1 LKRSKIIKEALRSL
15 PKTLD
20 ETYERILL
28 QLSSE
33 AEDNLI
39 LLKRILVFVTFAYR
53 PMTVA
58 ELAQAVVIEIRGK
71 KFDDDAAFHNPED
84 LVSLCNPLIAASPS
98 TGLLGFVHY
107 SIQEFLLSERLS
119 NAKGM
124 IRTFALDAKSCHT
137 EIAQLCLSFVNFEDF
152 SDGPCQTS
160 KELQDRK
167 EKYPFLKYAATF
179 WSYHTQYEDVE
190 RKVSDYILRLFIP
203 QKNPRLASMLQ
214 ACDNP
219 FTYRSADGDDFL
231 EFYHTASTPEKPIS
245 WKRNMNSLA
254 IATFLGFN
262 SVLKEIVE
270 SGADIDAPGTRWG
283 NALQNAVLNGHI
295 EVIRNLLNLGA
306 DINFPDFGPYETPLM
321 MAIRLGKQ
329 DIIDFL
335 FELNADVTISGGN
348 YHTALHMAASKDD
361 VPTMK
366 RLIQRGADIDFGRDS
381 WKPYS
386 MSLPL
391 SMAVSYGSSRA
402 ALFLI
407 ASGASLCNIPVSEWA
422 NRLARGRY
430 EGPLKPA
437 KLVDR
442 LARRRYVAP
451 TKEWALTFAEELSHL
466 GHYVEVVDNLE
477 EEDRGGKV
485 FSGRRLPFTFRD
497 QVACRSP

>member
-1 LKRSKIIKEALRSL
+1 LKRPKIVKEALRTL

-28 QLSSE
+28 QLSSK

-39 LLKRILVFVTFAYR
+39 LLKRILVFVTFGKR

-84 LVSLCNPLIAASPS
+84 LLSLCNPLIVASPS

-152 SDGPCQTS
+152 SDRPCQTY
-160 KELQDRK
+160 KEIQDRK
-167 EKYPFLKYAATF
+167 EKYPFLEYAATS
-179 WSYHTQYEDVE
+179 WPYHTQYEDVE
-190 RKVSDYILRLFIP
+190 RRVSDCMLRLFIP

-219 FTYRSADGDDFL
+219 SIYLSADGDDFL
-231 EFYHTASTPEKPIS
+231 EFSTFPARDEPIIR
-245 WKRNMNSLA
+245 KRNMNSLA
-254 IATFLGFN
+254 NAAFFGLN

-283 NALQNAVLNGHI
+283 NALQNAVFGGHM
-295 EVIRNLLNLGA
+295 EVVRNLLNLGA
-306 DINFPDFGPYETPLM
+306 DINFPGCGGYGTALM
-321 MAIRLGKQ
+321 TAICWGKQ
-329 DIIDFL
+329 EIIDFL
-335 FELNADVTISGGN
+335 FELNADVTITGGA
-348 YHTALHMAASKDD
+348 YHTALHTAAFMDD
-361 VPTMK
+361 VPTME
-366 RLIQRGADIDFGRDS
+366 RIIQRGADIDFGKDS

-386 MSLPL
+386 LSFPL
-391 SMAVSYGSSRA
+391 GMAVSYGSSRA

-422 NRLARGRY
+422 NKLAIGRY
-430 EGPLKPA
+430 E
-437 KLVDR
+437 
-442 LARRRYVAP
+442 AP
-451 TKEWALTFAEELSHL
+451 TKELALIFVEELSHL

-477 EEDRGGKV
+477 EEASLEEEDR
-485 FSGRRLPFTFRD
+485 GRRLPFTF
-497 QVACRSP
+497 